1 MSVGKVDS
9 GSVEC
14 SAVIPREQII
24 KVWPIEITKEK
35 TESNYPRNDQL
46 SSNKFFR
53 SIMLICL
60 GTYERI
66 LYGWE
71 VTLSPSGTV
80 EETKVVFALPVH
92 QGYVKSIATAGR
104 HLVTGGTDEV
114 IKVFDLRK
122 KREQG
127 TLTHHSGTITS
138 LAFHS
143 TTHLLTASSDST
155 IHLLRTKD
163 WESLLRLGKHKDD
176 SVEAVAMHP
185 SGKLAV
191 SVGKRDM
198 MKVWD
203 LQTGKQAAASRV
215 PLKNSL
221 VAEWDA
227 RTGDYFLLASDTQL
241 LVFQAS
247 NLEVPMISKKTPK
260 LHSAVFVYVHDRLFV
275 VFGGEG
281 ARISYFAVDSHEKVE
296 CFDSG
301 HTPRVKCLK
310 TVEVGDIS
318 CLVSAS
324 SDGTTKLWNFTQI
337 LDEEPPKAMAEHNC
351 DLRITCMTVS
361 TI

>member
-1 MSVGKVDS
+1 
-9 GSVEC
+9 
-14 SAVIPREQII
+14 
-24 KVWPIEITKEK
+24 
-35 TESNYPRNDQL
+35 
-46 SSNKFFR
+46 
-53 SIMLICL
+53 MLICL

-71 VTLSPSGTV
+71 VILSPSGGV
-80 EETKVVFALPVH
+80 GEAKVAFALPVH
-92 QGYVKSIATAGR
+92 QGYIKSIATAGR

-122 KREQG
+122 RREQG
-127 TLTHHSGTITS
+127 TLTHHSGTITA

-143 TTHLLTASSDST
+143 TTHLLTASSDSS

-163 WESLLRLGKHKDD
+163 WESLLCLGRHKGD

-191 SVGKRDM
+191 SVGKKNE
-198 MKVWD
+198 MKVWN
-203 LQTGKQAAASRV
+203 LQTGKQAAASKV
-215 PLKNSL
+215 PLKDSL

-227 RTGDYFLLASDTQL
+227 HSGDYLLLASDTQL

-247 NLEVPMISKKTPK
+247 NFEVPMINKKTPR
-260 LHSAVFVYVHDRLFV
+260 LHSAVFMYAMDRLFV

-281 ARISYFAVDSHEKVE
+281 AQISYFAVDNPEDVL

-310 TVEVGDIS
+310 AVEIGDTLY
-318 CLVSAS
+318 LVSAS
-324 SDGTTKLWNFTQI
+324 SDGTIRLWNFTRI
-337 LDEEPPKAMAEHNC
+337 LGEEEAPKPVAEHNC

-361 TI
+361 II

>member
-1 MSVGKVDS
+1 
-9 GSVEC
+9 
-14 SAVIPREQII
+14 
-24 KVWPIEITKEK
+24 
-35 TESNYPRNDQL
+35 
-46 SSNKFFR
+46 
-53 SIMLICL
+53 MLICL

-71 VTLSPSGTV
+71 VTVSSPGTV
-80 EETKVVFALPVH
+80 SETKVVFALPVH

-127 TLTHHSGTITS
+127 TLAHHSGTITA
-138 LAFHS
+138 LTFHS

-155 IHLLRTKD
+155 VHLIRTKD
-163 WESLLRLGKHKDD
+163 WEPLLCLGKHKGD
-176 SVEAVAMHP
+176 SVEVVAMHP

-191 SVGKRDM
+191 SVGKKNE

-203 LQTGKQAAASRV
+203 LQTGKQAAVSKV
-215 PLKNSL
+215 PLKDSL
-221 VAEWDA
+221 AAEWDQ
-227 RTGDYFLLASDTQL
+227 RTGDYLLLASDARV

-247 NLEVPMISKKTPK
+247 NLDVPMINKTASK
-260 LHSAVFVYVHDRLFV
+260 LHCAVFVHAKDRLFV

-281 ARISYFAVDSHEKVE
+281 ARISYFAVDSHEDVRH
-296 CFDSG
+296 FDSG
-301 HTPRVKCLK
+301 HAPRIKCLNAVK
-310 TVEVGDIS
+310 VEDTS
-318 CLVSAS
+318 YLVSAS
-324 SDGTTKLWNFTQI
+324 SNGTIKVWNFAQI
-337 LDEEPPKAMAEHNC
+337 LEGDVPKAIAEHNC